1 MNNENNGEFIIA
13 KNELLSLSIIYFK
26 LESNYAYFEW

>member
-1 MNNENNGEFIIA
+1 MNNENNREFIIA
-13 KNELLSLSIIYFK
+13 KNELSIIYFK